1 MAKLRQ
7 FFVLTAMIVITAFAF
22 VNAQTDSTDTI
33 GDTGIKLSAK
43 VEQSD
48 VPMNRTVDVV
58 FTLEWYGDLDR
69 YEIFPFDNPILNN
82 FEIVANSSANK
93 VTTKQGKSFATHEY
107 TFTLKPQSLGMGYVE
122 SVIIR
127 YTDLKLDTDLTLTT
141 NRIEIKVT
149 DPVAEPGDKTW
160 LIWLALG
167 IVLVI
172 AAVYLVINLSK
183 RKAEKQ
189 ALKEEEAERNRPVE
203 KKLLEELKAAVNLND
218 PALDVMNG
226 INLTVKILK
235 RFLNEKFEIM
245 VGSKPT
251 EDIIKEL
258 KNSNID
264 QSFCNDIEQIL
275 VTADVLKFSGNQ
287 ASKQELERL
296 YGLLDT
302 NLYKSL
308 RGEIETIHDENNENE

>member
-7 FFVLTAMIVITAFAF
+7 FFVLTAMTIIIAFSLAS
-22 VNAQTDSTDTI
+22 AQTDSTDTA
-33 GDTGIKLSAK
+33 GDTGIKLSAS
-43 VEQSD
+43 VVQSV

-82 FEIVANSSANK
+82 FEIVANSSSNK
-93 VTTKQGKSFATHEY
+93 VATRQGKSLATHEY
-107 TFTLKPQSLGMGYVE
+107 TFTLQPQSLGMGYIE

-172 AAVYLVINLSK
+172 AAVYVIINLNK

-189 ALKEEEAERNRPVE
+189 AQEAEEAERNRPVE
-203 KKLLEELKAAVNLND
+203 EKLLEELKETVDLND
-218 PALDVMNG
+218 TALDVMSG
-226 INLTVKILK
+226 INSTVKILK

-258 KNSNID
+258 KASNID
-264 QSFCNDIEQIL
+264 QNFCKDIEQIL

-308 RGEIETIHDENNENE
+308 RGEIETSHDENNENE